1 MSAKTTNDFA
11 EQEKLQQEE
20 SLQSFENWIGALKE
34 YHMADWDTLPE
45 IDLYMDQ
52 VVNYMDK
59 QLTPLKS
66 DEDEKLLTP
75 AMINNYVKFNTL
87 PKPEG
92 KKYSKRHLSRL
103 FPISILKQC
112 LPLPV
117 IGRAI
122 GDFRGMLTGQ
132 VAYERYCKLQ
142 SEAFN
147 KIAERAQAIKGSD
160 AADTVNQLEIFA
172 FEIATEAVALRLV
185 AERILK
191 MVMVEEREKDEA
203 KKAKKEAKKESKKE
217 KNKD

>member
-1 MSAKTTNDFA
+1 MSAKKTSDLA
-11 EQEKLQQEE
+11 EQEKLQQEQ
-20 SLQSFENWIGALKE
+20 SLQDFENWIGALRE
-34 YHMADWDTLPE
+34 YHMADWEALPE

-59 QLTPLKS
+59 QLTPLKI

-92 KKYSKRHLSRL
+92 KKYSKRHLGRL
-103 FPISILKQC
+103 FPLSILKQC

-122 GDFRGMLTGQ
+122 GDFRGMLTGK

-147 KIAERAQAIKGSD
+147 KIAERAQEISGSD
-160 AADTVNQLEIFA
+160 AADTINQLEIFA

-191 MVMVEEREKDEA
+191 MVMVEEKEKE
-203 KKAKKEAKKESKKE
+203 ESKKVKKETE
-217 KNKD
+217 KEKIKELKP